1 MSGLIRFLRTQ
12 QPTLTQTDWQIWQPE
27 DDEAHVPAG
36 KHIIPFQYW
45 LTHRDNHPLLERAV
59 AGEIGVWFAATD
71 DVLDHKQLIHAG
83 QKLWPMVAVHF
94 PIFRDGRGYSTAAL
108 LRERLA
114 WTGPVWAIG
123 DVLIDQ
129 LDQLAR
135 VGFDHFV
142 LRADQDRELGLR
154 KFEQFSV
161 RMQDSWRY
169 PRTLNSIHQAEAL
182 TA

>member
-1 MSGLIRFLRTQ
+1 MSVLIRFLRTQ
-12 QPTLTQTDWQIWQPE
+12 RPTLLKTDWQIWQPQ
-27 DDEAHVPAG
+27 DDKAHVPEG

-45 LTHRDNHPLLERAV
+45 LAHRNNQQLLERAL
-59 AGEIGVWFAATD
+59 AGDISVWFAATD

-114 WTGPVWAIG
+114 WTSPVWAIG
-123 DVLIDQ
+123 DVLVDQ

-142 LRADQDRELGLR
+142 LREDQDHQLGLR
-154 KFEQFSV
+154 KFEHFSV

-169 PRTLNSIHQAEAL
+169 PRTLSHQTEVL

>member
-1 MSGLIRFLRTQ
+1 MSALIRFLRTQ
-12 QPTLTQTDWQIWQPE
+12 RPTLLKTDWQIWQYQE
-27 DDEAHVPAG
+27 DEGRVPAG

-45 LTHRDNHPLLERAV
+45 LAHRNNQQLLERAL

-71 DVLDHKQLIHAG
+71 DVLEHKELIHAG

-123 DVLIDQ
+123 DVLVDQ

-142 LRADQDRELGLR
+142 LREDQDHQLGLR
-154 KFEQFSV
+154 KFEHFSV

-169 PRTLNSIHQAEAL
+169 PRTLSHQTEVL

>member
-1 MSGLIRFLRTQ
+1 MSALIRFLRTQ
-12 QPTLTQTDWQIWQPE
+12 RPTLLKTDWQIWQYQE
-27 DDEAHVPAG
+27 DEGRVPAG

-45 LTHRDNHPLLERAV
+45 LAHRNNQQLLERAL
-59 AGEIGVWFAATD
+59 AGDISVWFAATD

-123 DVLIDQ
+123 DVLVDQ

-142 LRADQDRELGLR
+142 LREDQDHQLGLR
-154 KFEQFSV
+154 KFEHFSV

-169 PRTLNSIHQAEAL
+169 PRTLSHQTEVL

>member
-1 MSGLIRFLRTQ
+1 MSRLIRFLRTQ
-12 QPTLTQTDWQIWQPE
+12 QPTLTQTDWQIWQPQ
-27 DDEAHVPAG
+27 DDEEGVPAG
-36 KHIIPFQYW
+36 KHIISFKYW
-45 LTHRDNHPLLERAV
+45 LTHREDHQLLKRAV

-142 LRADQDRELGLR
+142 LRADQDLELGMH

-169 PRTLNSIHQAEAL
+169 PRTLNLTHQAEVLSA
-182 TA
+182 

>member
-1 MSGLIRFLRTQ
+1 MSALIRFLRTQ
-12 QPTLTQTDWQIWQPE
+12 RPTLLKTDWQIWQYQE
-27 DDEAHVPAG
+27 DEGRVPAG

-45 LTHRDNHPLLERAV
+45 LAHRNNQQLLERAL

-71 DVLDHKQLIHAG
+71 DVLEHKELIHAG
-83 QKLWPMVAVHF
+83 QKLWPMVAIHF

-123 DVLIDQ
+123 DVLVDQ

-142 LRADQDRELGLR
+142 LRDDQDHQLGLR
-154 KFEQFSV
+154 KFEHFSV

-169 PRTLNSIHQAEAL
+169 PRTLSHQTEVL

>member
-1 MSGLIRFLRTQ
+1 MSVLIRFLRTQ
-12 QPTLTQTDWQIWQPE
+12 RPTLLKTDWQIWQPQ
-27 DDEAHVPAG
+27 DDEAHVPEG

-45 LTHRDNHPLLERAV
+45 LAHRNNQQLLERAL
-59 AGEIGVWFAATD
+59 AGDISVWFAATD

-114 WTGPVWAIG
+114 WTSPVWAIG
-123 DVLIDQ
+123 DVLVDQ

-142 LRADQDRELGLR
+142 LREDQDHQLGLR
-154 KFEQFSV
+154 KFEHFSV

-169 PRTLNSIHQAEAL
+169 PRTLSHQTEVL

>member
-1 MSGLIRFLRTQ
+1 MSVLIRFLRTQ
-12 QPTLTQTDWQIWQPE
+12 RPTLLKTDWQIWQPQ
-27 DDEAHVPAG
+27 DDEVHVPEG

-45 LTHRDNHPLLERAV
+45 LAHRNNQQLLERAL
-59 AGEIGVWFAATD
+59 AGDISVWFAATD

-123 DVLIDQ
+123 DVLVDQ

-142 LRADQDRELGLR
+142 LREDQDHQLGLR
-154 KFEQFSV
+154 KFEHFSV

-169 PRTLNSIHQAEAL
+169 PRTLSHQTEVL

>member
-1 MSGLIRFLRTQ
+1 MSALIRFLRTQ
-12 QPTLTQTDWQIWQPE
+12 RPTLLKTDWQIWQPQ
-27 DDEAHVPAG
+27 DDEAHVPEG

-45 LTHRDNHPLLERAV
+45 LAHRDNQQLLQRAV
-59 AGEIGVWFAATD
+59 AGEIGVWLTATD

-114 WTGPVWAIG
+114 WSGPVWAIG
-123 DVLIDQ
+123 DVLVDQ

-142 LRADQDRELGLR
+142 LRDDQDLQLGLC

-169 PRTLNSIHQAEAL
+169 PRTLSHQTEVL
-182 TA
+182 TV

>member
-1 MSGLIRFLRTQ
+1 MSVLIRFLRTQ
-12 QPTLTQTDWQIWQPE
+12 RPTLLKTDWQIWQPQ
-27 DDEAHVPAG
+27 DDEAHVPEG

-45 LTHRDNHPLLERAV
+45 LAHRNNQQLLERAL
-59 AGEIGVWFAATD
+59 AGDISVWFAATD

-123 DVLIDQ
+123 DVLLDQ

-142 LRADQDRELGLR
+142 LREDQDHQLGLR
-154 KFEQFSV
+154 KFEHFSV

-169 PRTLNSIHQAEAL
+169 PRTLSHQTEVL

>member
-1 MSGLIRFLRTQ
+1 MSVLIRFLRAQ
-12 QPTLTQTDWQIWQPE
+12 HPTLLQTDWQIWQAQGE
-27 DDEAHVPAG
+27 DERVPAG
-36 KHIIPFQYW
+36 KHIIPFQFW
-45 LTHRDNHPLLERAV
+45 LTHREDHHLLERAL
-59 AGEIGVWFAATD
+59 AGEIGVWFTATD

-114 WTGPVWAIG
+114 WGGPVWAIG
-123 DVLIDQ
+123 DVLVDQ

-142 LRADQDRELGLR
+142 LRVDQDQQLGLC

-161 RMQDSWRY
+161 RMQNSWRY
-169 PRTLNSIHQAEAL
+169 PRTLSHQTEVL
-182 TA
+182 TV

>member
-12 QPTLTQTDWQIWQPE
+12 QPTLIQTDWQIWYPKA
-27 DDEAHVPAG
+27 DDDVPVG
-36 KHIIPFQYW
+36 KQIIPFQYW
-45 LTHRDNHPLLERAV
+45 LTHREDHQLLDRAV

-71 DVLDHKQLIHAG
+71 DVIDHKQLIHAG

-114 WTGPVWAIG
+114 WNGPVWAIG

-135 VGFDHFV
+135 VGFDHFL

-169 PRTLNSIHQAEAL
+169 PRTLNQIHQAEVLSA
-182 TA
+182 

>member
-1 MSGLIRFLRTQ
+1 MSVLIRFLRTQ
-12 QPTLTQTDWQIWQPE
+12 RPTLLKTDWQIWQPQ
-27 DDEAHVPAG
+27 DDEAHVPEG

-45 LTHRDNHPLLERAV
+45 LAHRNNQQLLERAL
-59 AGEIGVWFAATD
+59 AGDISVWFAATD

-123 DVLIDQ
+123 DVLVDQ

-142 LRADQDRELGLR
+142 LREDQDHQLGLR
-154 KFEQFSV
+154 KFEHFSV

-169 PRTLNSIHQAEAL
+169 PRTLSHQTEVL

>member
-1 MSGLIRFLRTQ
+1 MSVLIRFLRTQ
-12 QPTLTQTDWQIWQPE
+12 RPTLLKTDWQIWQPQ
-27 DDEAHVPAG
+27 DDEAHVPEG

-45 LTHRDNHPLLERAV
+45 LAHRNNQQLLERAL
-59 AGEIGVWFAATD
+59 AGDISVWFAATD
-71 DVLDHKQLIHAG
+71 DVLDHEQLIHAG

-114 WTGPVWAIG
+114 WTSPVWAIG
-123 DVLIDQ
+123 DVLVDQ

-142 LRADQDRELGLR
+142 LREDQDHQLGLR
-154 KFEQFSV
+154 KFEHFSV

-169 PRTLNSIHQAEAL
+169 PRTLSHQTEVL

>member
-1 MSGLIRFLRTQ
+1 MSALIRFLRAQ
-12 QPTLTQTDWQIWQPE
+12 HPTLLETDWQIWQAQGE
-27 DDEAHVPAG
+27 DERVPAG
-36 KHIIPFQYW
+36 KHIIPFQFW
-45 LTHRDNHPLLERAV
+45 LAHRDNQQLLERAV

-114 WTGPVWAIG
+114 WSGPVWAIG
-123 DVLIDQ
+123 DVLVDQ

-142 LRADQDRELGLR
+142 LRDDQDHQLGLR

-169 PRTLNSIHQAEAL
+169 PRTLSHQTEVL

>member
-1 MSGLIRFLRTQ
+1 MSVLIRFLRAQ
-12 QPTLTQTDWQIWQPE
+12 HPTLLQTDWQIWQAQGE
-27 DDEAHVPAG
+27 DERVPAG
-36 KHIIPFQYW
+36 KHIIPFQFW
-45 LTHRDNHPLLERAV
+45 LTHREDHHLLERAL

-114 WTGPVWAIG
+114 WGGPVWAIG
-123 DVLIDQ
+123 DVLVDQ

-142 LRADQDRELGLR
+142 LRDDQDQQLGLC

-169 PRTLNSIHQAEAL
+169 PRTLSHQTEVL
-182 TA
+182 TT